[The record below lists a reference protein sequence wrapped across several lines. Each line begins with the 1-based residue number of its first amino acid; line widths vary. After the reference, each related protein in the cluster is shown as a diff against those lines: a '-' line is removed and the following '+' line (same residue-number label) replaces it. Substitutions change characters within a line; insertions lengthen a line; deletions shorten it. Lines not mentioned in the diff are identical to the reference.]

1 MIKSCQGNGT
11 PEPSARDVEISDRTF
26 VVDAAQLG
34 GLLNI
39 PASRVPILMRERAIT
54 SVCERGVDDDEGE
67 SRLTFFYRNR
77 RARLSVDPRGRII
90 RRSTIDF
97 GDRPIPDALHRPDD

>member
-1 MIKSCQGNGT
+1 MNEHCQGAQS
-11 PEPSARDVEISDRTF
+11 PEPSPRDIEFNDGTF
-26 VVDAAQLG
+26 VVDAALLG
-34 GLLNI
+34 ELLDV

-54 SVCERGVDDDEGE
+54 SVCERGVDDNEGE

-77 RARLSVDPRGRII
+77 RARLSMDLKGRII

-97 GDRPIPDALHRPDD
+97 GDRPIPDALHRPGD